1 MCRHTLIVRRAYTFA
16 GGWAR
21 FINRSASLGQALF
34 GSIARRIAGF
44 LARRIAGFLAR
55 RIAGFQ
61 AKASPERYLG
71 AVIHT
76 VHGCGTAIVPRRAS
90 RTTDSHPK
98 RCWEQ
103 YSGVAELIVAVG

>member
-1 MCRHTLIVRRAYTFA
+1 MCRHTLIVRREYTFA

-44 LARRIAGFLAR
+44 
-55 RIAGFQ
+55 Q
-61 AKASPERYLG
+61 AKAPPERYLG